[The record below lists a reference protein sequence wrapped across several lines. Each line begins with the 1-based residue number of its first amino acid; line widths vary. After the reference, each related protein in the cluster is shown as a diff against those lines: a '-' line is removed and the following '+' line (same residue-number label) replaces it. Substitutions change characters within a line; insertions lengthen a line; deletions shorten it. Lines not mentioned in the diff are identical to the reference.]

1 MTRLKEVRETSI
13 TKRDRFIDIE
23 TKGCVIH
30 IYPALVNFE
39 GKPVTA
45 IEVRPDAEY
54 EFDIGQSR
62 TRVKERG

>member
-13 TKRDRFIDIE
+13 TKRDSCIHIE
-23 TKGCVIH
+23 TKGCIIN

-39 GKPVTA
+39 GKPVTT

-54 EFDIGQSR
+54 EFDIGQSM
-62 TRVKERG
+62 TRVKERV

>member
-1 MTRLKEVRETSI
+1 MTRRKEVRETSI
-13 TKRDRFIDIE
+13 DKRDSCIHIE
-23 TKGCVIH
+23 TKGCIIN
-30 IYPALVNFE
+30 IYPALVNLE
-39 GKPVTA
+39 GKPVTT